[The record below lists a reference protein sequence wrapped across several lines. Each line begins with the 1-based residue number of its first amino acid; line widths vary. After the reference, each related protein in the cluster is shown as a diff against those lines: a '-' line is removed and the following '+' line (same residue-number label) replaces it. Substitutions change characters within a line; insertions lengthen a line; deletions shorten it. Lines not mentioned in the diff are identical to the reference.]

1 MSKRLTLQDLVDILA
16 ENKGITKKDAENF
29 VRELFAVI
37 SENIEKKDSVRI
49 KDFGTF
55 KLVKVNS
62 RKSVDVNTGQDIEIP
77 AHYKLGFTPDKSLR
91 DRINAPFAHF
101 ETTLLNDGVNFEDTE
116 EFSETLEA
124 LANDESE
131 DIVDDVE
138 QDAVKEKIEP
148 TEPSIIENVVIEEVV
163 EDLGSIDAETEIA
176 ETVAVD
182 KDEAHELTNEEVD
195 VPIEEEQKEQEL
207 SAEVEKEPFVEDL
220 IEGNKAILPKIEEA
234 IVEDDTDDTDEEE
247 YSSHKTLVWILS
259 ICVVLLIL
267 GGVYVFRNQ
276 IFDTKD
282 TDANIVAIEN
292 NVDAL
297 PSDPIDSNAGVVD
310 SVALAN
316 DTITEDLA
324 DNSIQALVPLDT
336 IKIEYG
342 DTMRKLGLKYYG
354 NRSFWVYIYQEN
366 IDKINDFNNVPI
378 GTPLVIP
385 AAEKYGIDANSEE
398 SLAKAREL
406 EEGYWTPQN

>member
-29 VRELFAVI
+29 VRELFAAI

-131 DIVDDVE
+131 DLTDNVE
-138 QDAVKEKIEP
+138 QDQAKEEIES
-148 TEPSIIENVVIEEVV
+148 TEPSIIEDTMIEDAVAVSNGIEAIVSTESEVRELIEEQI
-163 EDLGSIDAETEIA
+163 DL
-176 ETVAVD
+176 
-182 KDEAHELTNEEVD
+182 
-195 VPIEEEQKEQEL
+195 PIEEEQEL
-207 SAEVEKEPFVEDL
+207 PAEVENEPIVEEEIVDQ
-220 IEGNKAILPKIEEA
+220 EVILPEIEEV
-234 IVEDDTDDTDEEE
+234 IVEDDIDDIGDEGEG
-247 YSSHKTLVWILS
+247 SKTLVWILS
-259 ICVVLLIL
+259 ICAVLLIL
-267 GGVYVFRNQ
+267 GGIYVFRNQ
-276 IFDTKD
+276 IFGPKD
-282 TDANIVAIEN
+282 TDASIVSIEN
-292 NVDAL
+292 NVDAA
-297 PSDPIDSNAGVVD
+297 PSDPIDSNASTQD
-310 SVALAN
+310 SVALAS
-316 DTITEDLA
+316 DTIIN
-324 DNSIQALVPLDT
+324 NSIQALVPLDT

>member
-124 LANDESE
+124 LSNYESE
-131 DIVDDVE
+131 DITYNVE
-138 QDAVKEKIEP
+138 QDQVKDSVES
-148 TEPSIIENVVIEEVV
+148 TEPSINEDTVIE
-163 EDLGSIDAETEIA
+163 DAVTVSNGI
-176 ETVAVD
+176 ETVVS
-182 KDEAHELTNEEVD
+182 EESEVRELTAHEIG
-195 VPIEEEQKEQEL
+195 VPTEEEQEL
-207 SAEVEKEPFVEDL
+207 LAEVENES
-220 IEGNKAILPKIEEA
+220 
-234 IVEDDTDDTDEEE
+234 IVEEKEVNLPEVEAAIAEDNTDAEGEG
-247 YSSHKTLVWILS
+247 SKTLVWIL
-259 ICVVLLIL
+259 VVCAILLVL
-267 GGVYVFRNQ
+267 GGVYFFRNQ
-276 IFDTKD
+276 IFGTR
-282 TDANIVAIEN
+282 DANTPIVAIEN
-292 NVDAL
+292 SVDEILLDTIA
-297 PSDPIDSNAGVVD
+297 SNAGDLD
-310 SVALAN
+310 SVVLIN
-316 DTITEDLA
+316 DTITENVVNDVV
-324 DNSIQALVPLDT
+324 QALVPLDT

-366 IDKINDFNNVPI
+366 IDKIKDFNNVPI
-378 GTPLVIP
+378 GTSLIIP

-406 EEGYWTPQN
+406 EESYWIPQN